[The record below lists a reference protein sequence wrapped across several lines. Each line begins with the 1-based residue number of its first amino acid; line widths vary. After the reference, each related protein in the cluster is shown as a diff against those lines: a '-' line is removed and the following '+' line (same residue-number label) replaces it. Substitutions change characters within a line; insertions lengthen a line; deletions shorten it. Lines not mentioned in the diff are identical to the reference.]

1 MSKKIDFNFLHNFL
15 QFIQAKNKWKIS
27 EILDNLDI
35 SFKELIYILDIVSQI
50 YVDFDDIFI
59 DYEINEDTEEI
70 NFLFNDSVYELLS
83 INDSELFNLYYLLT
97 IEANFLT
104 LKDSNKDIMEFYN
117 ILSKYFN
124 IDGLFASDD
133 NSETFSFEEIKTI
146 EYIKLGKTESQ
157 TYSVKPISLKLN
169 QDGKILEALDVDEN
183 SIKTFLIDRI
193 VGINKEENTKPKLST
208 QSTLKVKYKVHDI
221 NFLKTLDNSTFNVNN
236 DNLEMKF
243 YSFENALDFSL
254 KNIQYINAINPLK
267 LVDEIKIRQNNL
279 LENLNEFNWIN
290 YNCIASSGFTW

>member
-83 INDSELFNLYYLLT
+83 VNDSELFNLYYLLT
-97 IEANFLT
+97 IEANFLI
-104 LKDSNKDIMEFYN
+104 LKDSNKEVMEFYN

-157 TYSVKPISLKLN
+157 TYSVKPIALKLN

-221 NFLKTLDNSTFNVNN
+221 NFLKTLDNSTIKVNN

-254 KNIQYINAINPLK
+254 KNIQYINAITPLK
-267 LVDEIKIRQNNL
+267 LVDEIKIRQSNL
-279 LENLNEFNWIN
+279 LENLNEF
-290 YNCIASSGFTW
+290 Y

>member
-59 DYEINEDTEEI
+59 DYEINEDNEEI

-104 LKDSNKDIMEFYN
+104 LKDSNKEIMEFYN

-124 IDGLFASDD
+124 IDGLFESDD
-133 NSETFSFEEIKTI
+133 NSESFSFEEIKTI

-157 TYSVKPISLKLN
+157 TYFVKPIALKLN
-169 QDGKILEALDVDEN
+169 QDGKILEALDVEEN

-208 QSTLKVKYKVHDI
+208 RSALKVKYKILDI
-221 NFLKTLDNSTFNVNN
+221 NFLKTLDNSTFKVNN

-254 KNIQYINAINPLK
+254 KNIQYINAITPLK
-267 LVDEIKIRQNNL
+267 LVDEIKIRQSNL
-279 LENLNEFNWIN
+279 LEILNEFN
-290 YNCIASSGFTW
+290 

>member
-50 YVDFDDIFI
+50 YVDFDDVFV

-104 LKDSNKDIMEFYN
+104 LKDSNKEIMEFYN

-133 NSETFSFEEIKTI
+133 NSESFSFEEIKTI

-157 TYSVKPISLKLN
+157 TYFVKPVALKLN
-169 QDGKILEALDVDEN
+169 QDGKILEALDVEEN

-193 VGINKEENTKPKLST
+193 VGINKEVNTKPKLST
-208 QSTLKVKYKVHDI
+208 QSTLKVKYKIHDI
-221 NFLKTLDNSTFNVNN
+221 NFLKTLDNSTFNVIN

-254 KNIQYINAINPLK
+254 KNIQYINAITPLK
-267 LVDEIKIRQNNL
+267 LVDEIKIRQSNL
-279 LENLNEFNWIN
+279 LEILNEFN
-290 YNCIASSGFTW
+290 

>member
-50 YVDFDDIFI
+50 YVDFDDVFV

-104 LKDSNKDIMEFYN
+104 LKDSNKEIMEFYN

-133 NSETFSFEEIKTI
+133 NSESFSFEEIKTI

-193 VGINKEENTKPKLST
+193 VGINKEKNTKPKLST
-208 QSTLKVKYKVHDI
+208 QSALKVKYKIHDI
-221 NFLKTLDNSTFNVNN
+221 NFLKTLDNSTFNVIN

-254 KNIQYINAINPLK
+254 KNIQYINAITPLK
-267 LVDEIKIRQNNL
+267 LVDEIKIRQSNL
-279 LENLNEFNWIN
+279 LEILNEFN
-290 YNCIASSGFTW
+290 

>member
-50 YVDFDDIFI
+50 YVDFDDVFV
-59 DYEINEDTEEI
+59 DYEINENTEEI

-104 LKDSNKDIMEFYN
+104 LKDSNKEIMEFYN

-133 NSETFSFEEIKTI
+133 NSESFSFEEIKTI

-157 TYSVKPISLKLN
+157 TYFVKPVALKLN
-169 QDGKILEALDVDEN
+169 QDGKILEALDVEEN

-208 QSTLKVKYKVHDI
+208 RSALKVKYKIYDI
-221 NFLKTLDNSTFNVNN
+221 NFLKTLDNSTFNVIN

-254 KNIQYINAINPLK
+254 KNIQYINAITPLK
-267 LVDEIKIRQNNL
+267 LVDEIKIRQSNL
-279 LENLNEFNWIN
+279 LEILNEFN
-290 YNCIASSGFTW
+290 

>member
-15 QFIQAKNKWKIS
+15 QFIQTKNKWKIS
-27 EILDNLDI
+27 EILNNLDI

-97 IEANFLT
+97 IEANFLI
-104 LKDSNKDIMEFYN
+104 LKDSNKEVMEFYN

-157 TYSVKPISLKLN
+157 TYSVKPIALKLN

-221 NFLKTLDNSTFNVNN
+221 NFLKTLDNSTIKVNN

-254 KNIQYINAINPLK
+254 KNIQYINAITPLK
-267 LVDEIKIRQNNL
+267 LVDEIKIRQSNL
-279 LENLNEFNWIN
+279 LEILNEFN
-290 YNCIASSGFTW
+290 

>member
-50 YVDFDDIFI
+50 YVDFDEIFI

-70 NFLFNDSVYELLS
+70 KFLFNDSVYELLS
-83 INDSELFNLYYLLT
+83 INDSELFNIYFLLT

-104 LKDSNKDIMEFYN
+104 LKNSNKEIMNFYN

-124 IDGLFASDD
+124 IDGLSASDD
-133 NSETFSFEEIKTI
+133 NSESFSFEEIKTI
-146 EYIKLGKTESQ
+146 QYIKLGKTEGQ
-157 TYSVKPISLKLN
+157 TYFIKPIALKLN
-169 QDGKILEALDVDEN
+169 QDGKILEALDLDDN

-193 VGINKEENTKPKLST
+193 VGINEEENTKPKLST
-208 QSTLKVKYKVHDI
+208 QISLKVKYKIHDSK
-221 NFLKTLDNSTFNVNN
+221 FLKTLDSTTFKVNN

-243 YSFENALDFSL
+243 YSYENALDFSL
-254 KNIQYINAINPLK
+254 KNIQYINAISPLK
-267 LVDEIKIRQNNL
+267 LVDEIKIRQSNL
-279 LENLNEFNWIN
+279 LEILNEFNWIS
-290 YNCIASSGFTW
+290 YYFVASLWFTW

>member
-50 YVDFDDIFI
+50 YVDFDDVFV

-97 IEANFLT
+97 IEANFLI
-104 LKDSNKDIMEFYN
+104 LKDSNKEVMEFYN

-208 QSTLKVKYKVHDI
+208 QSTLKVKYKIHDI
-221 NFLKTLDNSTFNVNN
+221 NFLKTLDKSIFKVNN

-254 KNIQYINAINPLK
+254 KNIQYINAITPLK
-267 LVDEIKIRQNNL
+267 LVDEIKIRQSNL
-279 LENLNEFNWIN
+279 LENLNEF
-290 YNCIASSGFTW
+290 Y

>member
-35 SFKELIYILDIVSQI
+35 SYKELIYILDIVSQI

-97 IEANFLT
+97 IEANFLI
-104 LKDSNKDIMEFYN
+104 LKDSNKEVMEFYN

-157 TYSVKPISLKLN
+157 TYSVKPIALKLN

-221 NFLKTLDNSTFNVNN
+221 NFLKTLDNSTFIVNN

-254 KNIQYINAINPLK
+254 KNIQYINAITPLK
-267 LVDEIKIRQNNL
+267 LVDEIKIRQSNL
-279 LENLNEFNWIN
+279 LEILNEFN
-290 YNCIASSGFTW
+290 

>member
-50 YVDFDDIFI
+50 YVDFDDVFV
-59 DYEINEDTEEI
+59 DYEINENTEEI

-104 LKDSNKDIMEFYN
+104 LKDSNKEIIEFYN

-133 NSETFSFEEIKTI
+133 NSESFSFEEIKTI

-157 TYSVKPISLKLN
+157 TYFVKPVALKLN
-169 QDGKILEALDVDEN
+169 QDGKILEALDVEEN

-208 QSTLKVKYKVHDI
+208 RSALKVKYKIYDI
-221 NFLKTLDNSTFNVNN
+221 NFLKTLDNSTFNVIN

-254 KNIQYINAINPLK
+254 KNIQYINAITPLK
-267 LVDEIKIRQNNL
+267 LVDEIKIRQSNL
-279 LENLNEFNWIN
+279 LEILNEFN
-290 YNCIASSGFTW
+290 

>member
-50 YVDFDDIFI
+50 YVDFDDVFV

-104 LKDSNKDIMEFYN
+104 LKDSNKEIMKFYN

-124 IDGLFASDD
+124 IDGLFESDD
-133 NSETFSFEEIKTI
+133 NSESFSFEEIKTI

-157 TYSVKPISLKLN
+157 TYFVKPVALKLN
-169 QDGKILEALDVDEN
+169 QDGKILEALDVEEN

-208 QSTLKVKYKVHDI
+208 RSALKVKYKIHDI
-221 NFLKTLDNSTFNVNN
+221 NFLKTLDNSTFNVIN

-254 KNIQYINAINPLK
+254 KNIQYINAITPLK
-267 LVDEIKIRQNNL
+267 LVDEIKIRQSNL
-279 LENLNEFNWIN
+279 LEILNEFN
-290 YNCIASSGFTW
+290 

>member
-1 MSKKIDFNFLHNFL
+1 MAKKIDFNFLHNFL

-97 IEANFLT
+97 IEANFLI
-104 LKDSNKDIMEFYN
+104 LKDSNKEVMEFYN

-157 TYSVKPISLKLN
+157 TYSVKPIALKLN
-169 QDGKILEALDVDEN
+169 QDGKILEALDLDEN

-193 VGINKEENTKPKLST
+193 VGINKKENTKPKLST
-208 QSTLKVKYKVHDI
+208 QSTLKVKYEIHDI
-221 NFLKTLDNSTFNVNN
+221 NFLKTLDNSIFKVNN

-254 KNIQYINAINPLK
+254 KNIQYINAITPLK
-267 LVDEIKIRQNNL
+267 LVDEIKIRQSNL
-279 LENLNEFNWIN
+279 LENLNEF
-290 YNCIASSGFTW
+290 Y

>member
-97 IEANFLT
+97 IEANFLI
-104 LKDSNKDIMEFYN
+104 LKDSNKEIMEFYN

-133 NSETFSFEEIKTI
+133 NSESFSFEEIKTI

-157 TYSVKPISLKLN
+157 TYSVKPIALKLN

-208 QSTLKVKYKVHDI
+208 QSTLKVKYKIHDI
-221 NFLKTLDNSTFNVNN
+221 NFLKTLDNSTFNVIN

-254 KNIQYINAINPLK
+254 KNIQYINAITPLK
-267 LVDEIKIRQNNL
+267 LVDEIKIRQSNL
-279 LENLNEFNWIN
+279 LENLNEF
-290 YNCIASSGFTW
+290 Y

>member
-97 IEANFLT
+97 IEANFLI
-104 LKDSNKDIMEFYN
+104 LKDSNKEVMEFYN

-157 TYSVKPISLKLN
+157 IYSVKPIALKLN

-208 QSTLKVKYKVHDI
+208 QSTLKVKYKIHDI
-221 NFLKTLDNSTFNVNN
+221 NFLKTLDNSIFKVNN
-236 DNLEMKF
+236 DNL
-243 YSFENALDFSL
+243 
-254 KNIQYINAINPLK
+254 
-267 LVDEIKIRQNNL
+267 
-279 LENLNEFNWIN
+279 
-290 YNCIASSGFTW
+290 

>member
-50 YVDFDDIFI
+50 YVDFDDVFV

-104 LKDSNKDIMEFYN
+104 LKDSNKEIMEFYN

-133 NSETFSFEEIKTI
+133 NSESFSFEEIKTI

-157 TYSVKPISLKLN
+157 TYFVKPVALKLN
-169 QDGKILEALDVDEN
+169 QDGKILEALDVEEN

-208 QSTLKVKYKVHDI
+208 QSTLKVKYKIHDI
-221 NFLKTLDNSTFNVNN
+221 NFLKTLDNSTFNVIN

-254 KNIQYINAINPLK
+254 KNIQYINAITPLK
-267 LVDEIKIRQNNL
+267 LVDEIKIRQSNL
-279 LENLNEFNWIN
+279 LEILNEFN
-290 YNCIASSGFTW
+290 

>member
-27 EILDNLDI
+27 EILDNLEI

-50 YVDFDDIFI
+50 YVDLDDIFI

-97 IEANFLT
+97 IEANFVI
-104 LKDSNKDIMEFYN
+104 LKDSNKEVMEFYN

-157 TYSVKPISLKLN
+157 TYSVNPIALKLN

-221 NFLKTLDNSTFNVNN
+221 NFLKTLDNSTFIVNN

-254 KNIQYINAINPLK
+254 KNIQYINAITPLK
-267 LVDEIKIRQNNL
+267 LVDEIKIRQSNL
-279 LENLNEFNWIN
+279 LENLNEF
-290 YNCIASSGFTW
+290 Y

>member
-70 NFLFNDSVYELLS
+70 NFLFNDSVYDLLS

-97 IEANFLT
+97 IEANFLI
-104 LKDSNKDIMEFYN
+104 LKDSNKEVMEFYN

-157 TYSVKPISLKLN
+157 TYSVNPIALKLN

-221 NFLKTLDNSTFNVNN
+221 NFLKTLDNSTFKVNN

-243 YSFENALDFSL
+243 YSFENALDF
-254 KNIQYINAINPLK
+254 
-267 LVDEIKIRQNNL
+267 
-279 LENLNEFNWIN
+279 
-290 YNCIASSGFTW
+290 

>member
-50 YVDFDDIFI
+50 YVDFDEIFI

-97 IEANFLT
+97 IETNFLT
-104 LKDSNKDIMEFYN
+104 LKDSNKEIMKFYN

-157 TYSVKPISLKLN
+157 TYSVKPIALKLN

-193 VGINKEENTKPKLST
+193 VGINKEENLS
-208 QSTLKVKYKVHDI
+208 LIHI
-221 NFLKTLDNSTFNVNN
+221 
-236 DNLEMKF
+236 
-243 YSFENALDFSL
+243 
-254 KNIQYINAINPLK
+254 
-267 LVDEIKIRQNNL
+267 
-279 LENLNEFNWIN
+279 
-290 YNCIASSGFTW
+290 

>member
-50 YVDFDDIFI
+50 YVDFDDVFI

-104 LKDSNKDIMEFYN
+104 LKDSNKEIMEFYN

-133 NSETFSFEEIKTI
+133 NSESFSFEEIKTI

-157 TYSVKPISLKLN
+157 TYFVKPVALKLN
-169 QDGKILEALDVDEN
+169 QDGKILEALDVEEN

-208 QSTLKVKYKVHDI
+208 QSTLKVKYKIHDI
-221 NFLKTLDNSTFNVNN
+221 NFLKTLDNSTFNVIN

-254 KNIQYINAINPLK
+254 KNIQYINAITPLK
-267 LVDEIKIRQNNL
+267 LVDEIKIRQSNL
-279 LENLNEFNWIN
+279 LEILNEFN
-290 YNCIASSGFTW
+290 

>member
-97 IEANFLT
+97 IEANFLI
-104 LKDSNKDIMEFYN
+104 LKDSNKEVMEFYN

-157 TYSVKPISLKLN
+157 TYSVKPIALKLN

-208 QSTLKVKYKVHDI
+208 QSTLKVKYKIHDI
-221 NFLKTLDNSTFNVNN
+221 NFLKTLDNSTFNVIN

-254 KNIQYINAINPLK
+254 KNIQYINAITPLK
-267 LVDEIKIRQNNL
+267 LVDEIKIRQSNL
-279 LENLNEFNWIN
+279 LEILNEFN
-290 YNCIASSGFTW
+290 

>member
-50 YVDFDDIFI
+50 YVDFDDVFV

-104 LKDSNKDIMEFYN
+104 LKDSNKEIMEFYN

-124 IDGLFASDD
+124 IDGLFESDD
-133 NSETFSFEEIKTI
+133 NSESFSFEEIKTI

-157 TYSVKPISLKLN
+157 TYFVKPVALKLN
-169 QDGKILEALDVDEN
+169 QDGKILEALDVEEN

-221 NFLKTLDNSTFNVNN
+221 NFLKTLDNSTFNVIN

-254 KNIQYINAINPLK
+254 KNIQYINAITPLK
-267 LVDEIKIRQNNL
+267 LVDEIKIRQSNL
-279 LENLNEFNWIN
+279 LEILNEFN
-290 YNCIASSGFTW
+290 

>member
-157 TYSVKPISLKLN
+157 TYSVKPIALKLN

-208 QSTLKVKYKVHDI
+208 QSTLKVKYKIQDI
-221 NFLKTLDNSTFNVNN
+221 NFLKTLDNSTFKVNN
-236 DNLEMKF
+236 NNLEMKF

-254 KNIQYINAINPLK
+254 KNIQYINAITPLK
-267 LVDEIKIRQNNL
+267 LVDEIKIRQSNL
-279 LENLNEFNWIN
+279 LEILNEFN
-290 YNCIASSGFTW
+290 

>member
-27 EILDNLDI
+27 EILDNLGI

-97 IEANFLT
+97 IEANFFI
-104 LKDSNKDIMEFYN
+104 LKDSNKEVMEFYN

-124 IDGLFASDD
+124 IDGLIASDD

-157 TYSVKPISLKLN
+157 TYSVKPIALKLN

-221 NFLKTLDNSTFNVNN
+221 NFLKTLDNSTFIVDN

-254 KNIQYINAINPLK
+254 KNIQYINAITPLK
-267 LVDEIKIRQNNL
+267 LVDEIKIRQSNL
-279 LENLNEFNWIN
+279 LENLNEFYWIN
-290 YNCIASSGFTW
+290 YNCIASSRFTW

>member
-50 YVDFDDIFI
+50 YVDFDDVFV

-104 LKDSNKDIMEFYN
+104 LKDSNKEIMEFYN

-133 NSETFSFEEIKTI
+133 NSESFSFEEIKTI

-157 TYSVKPISLKLN
+157 TYFVKPVALKLN
-169 QDGKILEALDVDEN
+169 QDGKILEALDVEEN

-193 VGINKEENTKPKLST
+193 VGINKEEITKPKLST
-208 QSTLKVKYKVHDI
+208 RSGLKAKYKIHDI
-221 NFLKTLDNSTFNVNN
+221 NFLKTLDNSTFNVIN

-254 KNIQYINAINPLK
+254 KNIQYINAITPLK
-267 LVDEIKIRQNNL
+267 LVDEIKIRQSNL
-279 LENLNEFNWIN
+279 LEILNEFN
-290 YNCIASSGFTW
+290 

>member
-97 IEANFLT
+97 IDANFLI
-104 LKDSNKDIMEFYN
+104 LKDSNKEVMEFYN

-221 NFLKTLDNSTFNVNN
+221 NFLKTLDNSTIKVNN

-254 KNIQYINAINPLK
+254 KNIQYINAITPLK
-267 LVDEIKIRQNNL
+267 LVDEIKIRQSNL
-279 LENLNEFNWIN
+279 LENLNEF
-290 YNCIASSGFTW
+290 Y

>member
-50 YVDFDDIFI
+50 YVDFDDVFV

-104 LKDSNKDIMEFYN
+104 LKDSNKEIMEFYN
-117 ILSKYFN
+117 ILSKYFY
-124 IDGLFASDD
+124 IDGLFESDD
-133 NSETFSFEEIKTI
+133 NSESFSFEEIKTI

-157 TYSVKPISLKLN
+157 TYFVKPVALKLN
-169 QDGKILEALDVDEN
+169 QDGKILEALDVEEN

-208 QSTLKVKYKVHDI
+208 RSGLKAKYKIHDI
-221 NFLKTLDNSTFNVNN
+221 NFLKTLDNSTFNVIN

-254 KNIQYINAINPLK
+254 KNIQYINAITPLK
-267 LVDEIKIRQNNL
+267 LVDEIKIRQSNL
-279 LENLNEFNWIN
+279 LEILNEFN
-290 YNCIASSGFTW
+290 

>member
-50 YVDFDDIFI
+50 YVDFDDVFV

-104 LKDSNKDIMEFYN
+104 LKDSNKEIMEFYN

-124 IDGLFASDD
+124 IDGLFASYD
-133 NSETFSFEEIKTI
+133 NSESFSFEEIKTI
-146 EYIKLGKTESQ
+146 EYIRLGKTESQ
-157 TYSVKPISLKLN
+157 TYFVKPVALKLN
-169 QDGKILEALDVDEN
+169 QDGKILEALDVEEN

-193 VGINKEENTKPKLST
+193 VGINKEENTKPILST
-208 QSTLKVKYKVHDI
+208 RSALKVKYKIHDI
-221 NFLKTLDNSTFNVNN
+221 NFLKTLDNSTFNVIN

-254 KNIQYINAINPLK
+254 KNIQYINAITPLK
-267 LVDEIKIRQNNL
+267 LVDEIKIRQSNL
-279 LENLNEFNWIN
+279 LEILNEFN
-290 YNCIASSGFTW
+290 

>member
-97 IEANFLT
+97 IEANFLI
-104 LKDSNKDIMEFYN
+104 LKDSNKEVMEFYN

-133 NSETFSFEEIKTI
+133 NSESFSFEEIKTI
-146 EYIKLGKTESQ
+146 EYIKLGKTKSQ
-157 TYSVKPISLKLN
+157 TYSVKPIALKLN

-208 QSTLKVKYKVHDI
+208 QSTLKVKYKIHDI
-221 NFLKTLDNSTFNVNN
+221 NFLKTLDKSIFKVNN

-243 YSFENALDFSL
+243 YSFENAIDFSL
-254 KNIQYINAINPLK
+254 KNLQYINAITPLK
-267 LVDEIKIRQNNL
+267 LVDEIKIRQSNL
-279 LENLNEFNWIN
+279 LEILNEF
-290 YNCIASSGFTW
+290 Y

>member
-50 YVDFDDIFI
+50 YVDFDDVFV

-104 LKDSNKDIMEFYN
+104 LKDSNKEIMEFYN

-124 IDGLFASDD
+124 IDGLFDSDD
-133 NSETFSFEEIKTI
+133 NSESFSFEEIKTI

-157 TYSVKPISLKLN
+157 TYFVKPVALKLN
-169 QDGKILEALDVDEN
+169 QDGKILEALDIEEN

-208 QSTLKVKYKVHDI
+208 QSTLKVKYKIHDI
-221 NFLKTLDNSTFNVNN
+221 NFLKTLDNSTFNVIN

-254 KNIQYINAINPLK
+254 KNIQYINAITPLK
-267 LVDEIKIRQNNL
+267 LVDEIKIRQSNL
-279 LENLNEFNWIN
+279 LEILNEFN
-290 YNCIASSGFTW
+290 

>member
-50 YVDFDDIFI
+50 YVDFDDVFV

-104 LKDSNKDIMEFYN
+104 LKDSNKEIMEFYN

-133 NSETFSFEEIKTI
+133 NSESFSFEEIKTI

-157 TYSVKPISLKLN
+157 TYFVKPLALKLN
-169 QDGKILEALDVDEN
+169 QDGKILEALDVEEN

-193 VGINKEENTKPKLST
+193 VGINKEENTNPKLST
-208 QSTLKVKYKVHDI
+208 RSALKVKYKILDI
-221 NFLKTLDNSTFNVNN
+221 NFLKTLDNSTFKVIN

-254 KNIQYINAINPLK
+254 KNIQYINAITPLK
-267 LVDEIKIRQNNL
+267 LVDEIKIRQSNL
-279 LENLNEFNWIN
+279 LENLNEF
-290 YNCIASSGFTW
+290 Y

>member
-50 YVDFDDIFI
+50 YVDFDDVFV

-97 IEANFLT
+97 IEANFLI
-104 LKDSNKDIMEFYN
+104 LKDSNKEVMEFYN

-157 TYSVKPISLKLN
+157 TYSVKPIALKLN

-183 SIKTFLIDRI
+183 SVKTFLIDRI

-221 NFLKTLDNSTFNVNN
+221 NFLKTLDNSIFKVSNN
-236 DNLEMKF
+236 NLEMVF

-254 KNIQYINAINPLK
+254 KNIQYINAITPLK
-267 LVDEIKIRQNNL
+267 LVDEIKIRQSNL
-279 LENLNEFNWIN
+279 LENLNEF
-290 YNCIASSGFTW
+290 Y

>member
-50 YVDFDDIFI
+50 YVDFDDVFV

-104 LKDSNKDIMEFYN
+104 LKDSNKEIMEFYN

-133 NSETFSFEEIKTI
+133 NSESFSFEEIKTI

-157 TYSVKPISLKLN
+157 TYFVKPVALKLN
-169 QDGKILEALDVDEN
+169 QDGKILEALDVEEN

-208 QSTLKVKYKVHDI
+208 QSTLKVKYKIHDI
-221 NFLKTLDNSTFNVNN
+221 NFLKTLDNSTFNVIN

-254 KNIQYINAINPLK
+254 KNIQYINAITPLK
-267 LVDEIKIRQNNL
+267 LVDEIKIRQSNL
-279 LENLNEFNWIN
+279 LEILNEFNWIS
-290 YNCIASSGFTW
+290 YYCIASSRFTW

>member
-50 YVDFDDIFI
+50 YVDFDDVFV

-104 LKDSNKDIMEFYN
+104 LKDSNKEIMEFYN

-133 NSETFSFEEIKTI
+133 NSESFSFEEIKTI

-157 TYSVKPISLKLN
+157 TYFVKPVALKLN
-169 QDGKILEALDVDEN
+169 QDGKILEALDVEEN

-221 NFLKTLDNSTFNVNN
+221 NFLKTLDNSTFNVIN

-254 KNIQYINAINPLK
+254 KNIQYINAITPLK
-267 LVDEIKIRQNNL
+267 LVDEIKIRQSNL
-279 LENLNEFNWIN
+279 LEILNEFN
-290 YNCIASSGFTW
+290 

>member
-97 IEANFLT
+97 IEANFLI
-104 LKDSNKDIMEFYN
+104 LKDSNKEVMEFYN

-157 TYSVKPISLKLN
+157 TYSVKPIALKLN

-221 NFLKTLDNSTFNVNN
+221 NFLKTLDNSTFIVNN

-254 KNIQYINAINPLK
+254 KNIQYINAITPLK
-267 LVDEIKIRQNNL
+267 LVDEIKIRQSNL
-279 LENLNEFNWIN
+279 LENLNEF
-290 YNCIASSGFTW
+290 Y